1 MLRIALC
8 DNDKSALP
16 VIAGAAESAFK
27 AQGISAEVT
36 GFTSGKEL
44 LKAIDTV
51 PFQMVLL
58 DIDMPELDGIEVG
71 KRLRSKNETV
81 EIVYVSECENRVFES
96 FSVFPLGFVRK
107 SNFFNDIADIVRLYI
122 RKYAKKQKADQ
133 LKFTTRSSVQ
143 VVKRKQ
149 IRYIEGC
156 GNYQLVYINGQPDS
170 LEIKMTMDKLEEMT
184 ESSWLY
190 PHSQRLSGELSLYP
204 ENPVQSGYDERGYR
218 SASGTK
224 QGKRS
229 EKQISCFAGQLICSY
244 GDRSKQTY

>member
-51 PFQMVLL
+51 PFQIALL

-107 SNFFNDIADIVRLYI
+107 SNFLNDIADIVRLYI

-143 VVKRKQ
+143 VVTPPRTFGHGSSSHHNRPIFHPRLRCLNSLHTKSQYPVNKKLTPCRQ
-149 IRYIEGC
+149 G
-156 GNYQLVYINGQPDS
+156 INFLLIVFTAYKTPASVS
-170 LEIKMTMDKLEEMT
+170 LFCIFL
-184 ESSWLY
+184 L
-190 PHSQRLSGELSLYP
+190 LLL
-204 ENPVQSGYDERGYR
+204 
-218 SASGTK
+218 
-224 QGKRS
+224 
-229 EKQISCFAGQLICSY
+229 
-244 GDRSKQTY
+244 

>member
-107 SNFFNDIADIVRLYI
+107 S
-122 RKYAKKQKADQ
+122 
-133 LKFTTRSSVQ
+133 
-143 VVKRKQ
+143 KR
-149 IRYIEGC
+149 
-156 GNYQLVYINGQPDS
+156 
-170 LEIKMTMDKLEEMT
+170 
-184 ESSWLY
+184 
-190 PHSQRLSGELSLYP
+190 
-204 ENPVQSGYDERGYR
+204 
-218 SASGTK
+218 
-224 QGKRS
+224 
-229 EKQISCFAGQLICSY
+229 
-244 GDRSKQTY
+244 QTS

>member
-51 PFQMVLL
+51 PFQIVLL
-58 DIDMPELDGIEVG
+58 DIDMPEMDGIEVG
-71 KRLRSKNETV
+71 KRLRNKNETV

-107 SNFFNDIADIVRLYI
+107 SNFLNDIADIVRLYI

-133 LKFTTRSSVQ
+133 LKFTTRNSVQ

-156 GNYQLVYINGQPDS
+156 GNYQLVYINGQPDP

-184 ESSWLY
+184 EPLGFIRIHKGYLVNYLY
-190 PHSQRLSGELSLYP
+190 IQRIQSNQVTMKGDTVL
-204 ENPVQSGYDERGYR
+204 PVG
-218 SASGTK
+218 
-224 QGKRS
+224 
-229 EKQISCFAGQLICSY
+229 
-244 GDRSKQTY
+244 RSKTKEVKSKYLALLDS